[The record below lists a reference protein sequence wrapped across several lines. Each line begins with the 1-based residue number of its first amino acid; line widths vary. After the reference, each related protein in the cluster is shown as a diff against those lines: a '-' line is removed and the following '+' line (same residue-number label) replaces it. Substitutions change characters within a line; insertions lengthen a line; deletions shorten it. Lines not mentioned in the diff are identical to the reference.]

1 MTPKNREDFLQAIRA
16 GNGTEI
22 AASMAGVPSDD
33 VKADEDL
40 MDEAMR
46 IMRLFNAR
54 LRERL
59 LGKALES
66 DDVKLLSSLLEQREA
81 EISQQTKKYDPR
93 QMARAILSTLEEL
106 GKELGFQVAIAE
118 PGERLIRVPDSVL
131 SDKIFNGQKGPEND

>member
-22 AASMAGVPSDD
+22 AASMAGVSLDE
-33 VKADEDL
+33 VKADESL

-46 IMRLFNAR
+46 IMCLFNAR

-81 EISQQTKKYDPR
+81 EISKQTKKHDPR
-93 QMARAILSTLEEL
+93 QMARAILSTLEDL
-106 GKELGFQVAIAE
+106 GKELGFRVAIAE

-131 SDKIFNGQKGPEND
+131 SDHIFNEQKGPENG